1 MKCICHI
8 CECGQHRC
16 PVHDVSP
23 RPTKFEGVTE
33 AQAEYVRK
41 QAARAQRVKHV
52 DRKLESGQFY
62 GETEA
67 NAAFKEYKV
76 VPPAQREPEKWKPSG
91 LKFHGTSENHAQF
104 TDKEAQRA
112 VVTRAAD
119 NLRVRGSCC
128 CGCDGVLV
136 CV

>member
-1 MKCICHI
+1 M
-8 CECGQHRC
+8 
-16 PVHDVSP
+16 HDVSP

-119 NLRVRGSCC
+119 NLRVRGGCC